1 MINFH
6 GKKQFWFILFACVYF
21 LSEFLEYDKRQKK
34 KYNITSHNFKGES
47 ERLKKILELFFF
59 FFFVCMVLFCFSNF
73 FFYIIFWLHVTLFI
87 YSRFLILPTFSR
99 LSHPNSHLLC
109 CSPKLKYI
117 FYFPRFFPLTLHISL
132 LI

>member
-34 KYNITSHNFKGES
+34 NIKTSHNFKGES

-59 FFFVCMVLFCFSNF
+59 FSFSCVWFFFAFLTF

>member
-47 ERLKKILELFFF
+47 ERLKKILEFFFF

-73 FFYIIFWLHVTLFI
+73 FFLYNFLVTRNAIYLFTFFDITNIFQ
-87 YSRFLILPTFSR
+87 TFSPQ
-99 LSHPNSHLLC
+99 LSP
-109 CSPKLKYI
+109 
-117 FYFPRFFPLTLHISL
+117 SL
-132 LI
+132 LFPKIKIYILFS